1 MDRSVSAEVGL
12 TIPEHGDGSS
22 PDDDADTPFQRLKK
36 AKIFQ
41 PPRKKAHPNELFVMS
56 VRGHPGRRS
65 LPAAKLRMI
74 RRSDPENHIIIL
86 TSGQF
91 LQRFGTKHE
100 RDSAGC
106 AVIYMPKSDGSGRNP
121 DCIGFSI
128 EERGPNG
135 EFFNPNGMRADLRAV
150 VAALEFKVWSS
161 EGWSKVTI
169 ATDSNYVYDG
179 ITKHI
184 AKWWDEGLLGGKAHN
199 GRTMKNLDLWTR
211 LLDLINEQAYHGCEV
226 AFWRIRPE
234 QNKQARLVAE
244 TMAKRGE
251 RSEEYRA
258 FGNVKPTYL
267 DD

>member
-1 MDRSVSAEVGL
+1 M
-12 TIPEHGDGSS
+12 
-22 PDDDADTPFQRLKK
+22 
-36 AKIFQ
+36 
-41 PPRKKAHPNELFVMS
+41 
-56 VRGHPGRRS
+56 
-65 LPAAKLRMI
+65 
-74 RRSDPENHIIIL
+74 
-86 TSGQF
+86 
-91 LQRFGTKHE
+91 
-100 RDSAGC
+100 
-106 AVIYMPKSDGSGRNP
+106 
-121 DCIGFSI
+121 
-128 EERGPNG
+128 
-135 EFFNPNGMRADLRAV
+135 
-150 VAALEFKVWSS
+150 
-161 EGWSKVTI
+161 TI